1 MGVLS
6 VRVVASTAA
15 LALCMC
21 CCSRK
26 NYTKAEPSRP
36 TPQTDSGSVLLAISI
51 QIFRNDTLP
60 GSEKSDGYGYD
71 IFIGK
76 DRYIRQQYIP
86 AIPGHMAFST
96 PAKAYK
102 TASLIANKIRQHILP
117 PTVSVGE
124 LDSMGVL

>member
-1 MGVLS
+1 MRGETI
-6 VRVVASTAA
+6 R
-15 LALCMC
+15 
-21 CCSRK
+21 R
-26 NYTKAEPSRP
+26 
-36 TPQTDSGSVLLAISI
+36 TPQSDTTSVMLGISI

-86 AIPGHMAFST
+86 AIQGHAAFST